1 MTGVSMRSIYLIAGI
16 SKQAA
21 HQYWKRQT
29 AFEAK
34 LNKLIMDVDLLRKHH
49 PGCGVEK
56 MYYTLKPDWLGR
68 DQFIAIFMELGYRV
82 KRFKNYVRTT
92 VPSHYKY
99 PNLIQGMQLMDKNRL
114 WQTDITYISIG
125 SRFYYLVFITDVYTH
140 KIQGYNVSD
149 HMRSTANI
157 KALRMAIKNV
167 DGIISG
173 LIHHSDRGS
182 QYVDREYTSI
192 LKSFGIHISMGKSAQ
207 DNAYA
212 ERVNGI
218 IKNEYLKY
226 REITSFKQLKR
237 EVKKAVDH
245 YNTDRIHLSLPEKLT
260 PQEFEKRLSNTLK
273 NKRQKMI
280 IYSEMNQNVKSASK
294 GLYFDVENEPEYHN
308 CPLSFS

>member
-1 MTGVSMRSIYLIAGI
+1 MSSIYGIAGV
-16 SKQAA
+16 SKQAI
-21 HQYWKRQT
+21 HQYWKRQI
-29 AFEAK
+29 AFDVK
-34 LNKLIMDVDLLRKHH
+34 FNKLILDVDLLRKHH

-68 DQFIAIFMELGYRV
+68 DRFIAIFMELGYGV
-82 KRFKNYVRTT
+82 KRVRNYVRTT

-99 PNLIQGMQLMDKNRL
+99 PNLIQGMQVMDKNRL
-114 WQTDITYISIG
+114 WQTDITYIETG

-140 KIQGYNVSD
+140 MIQGYNVSD
-149 HMRSTANI
+149 HMRATANI
-157 KALRMAIKNV
+157 KALRMAIKNA

-182 QYVDREYTSI
+182 QYVDKEYTSI
-192 LKSFGIHISMGKSAQ
+192 LKTLGIHISMGKSAQ

-226 REITSFKQLKR
+226 KEIRSFNQLKR

-245 YNTDRIHLSLPEKLT
+245 YNTNRIHHSLPEKLT
-260 PQEFEKRLSNTLK
+260 PKEFEKRLSDK
-273 NKRQKMI
+273 FGNKRQKVI

-308 CPLSFS
+308 CPFSFS